1 MRGFAEKTATP
12 GALRA
17 AAAFR
22 IGAANDAAEREAD
35 AIAERVLGAAT
46 LRRRPSGGGAIASD
60 AQGAVHAALAAPG
73 RPLAASDRARFG
85 TALGVDLAGVRIHD
99 DAAADRAARSV
110 GARAF
115 ALGSELVFA
124 RGEYRPAEPEGRRLL
139 AHELAHLGQDRS
151 ATTVR
156 RENGKG
162 AANKEE
168 EEPSA
173 GDVIVEG
180 LKVAA
185 EKAKDKK
192 EIKEKVLKPIEDKA
206 KSEFGELST
215 GEKVGVVSFG
225 AATYGLG
232 LGAMFGTAEGREKL
246 SGVNFIAPLGLIPY
260 WPISS
265 FTYTLPEKETDPLKF
280 ALKFDG
286 SELLKLGRGDEPKW
300 VTSLSLDVGWTVMP
314 QTDSWKLTKL
324 TGKFGLLPGLT
335 LSGGYQKGPFLTTPS
350 EIVTGPGGETQQSM
364 KTIPS
369 EKGPKD
375 PLMDQPNV
383 GGFITV
389 DLAKLPIVPAP
400 LRHILGGGLGKRRR

>member
-1 MRGFAEKTATP
+1 MKAIA
-12 GALRA
+12 RA
-17 AAAFR
+17 APPQLASPAPASFR
-22 IGAANDAAEREAD
+22 IGAASDAAEHEAD
-35 AIAERVLGAAT
+35 AAAERALGGTTA
-46 LRRRPSGGGAIASD
+46 RRRSEGIGTVAAD
-60 AQGAVHAALAAPG
+60 ARSTVTAALSRPG
-73 RPLAASDRARFG
+73 RSLGHADASFFG
-85 TALGVDLAGVRIHD
+85 TRLGIDAPSVRVHD
-99 DAAADRAARSV
+99 DAAADLAARSV

-115 ALGSELVFA
+115 ALGSHLVFA
-124 RGEYRPAEPEGRRLL
+124 RGAYRPSDTDGRRLL
-139 AHELAHLGQDRS
+139 AHELAHVAQSEAQPTL
-151 ATTVR
+151 R
-156 RENGKG
+156 RENGQGETK
-162 AANKEE
+162 KEE
-168 EEPSA
+168 ETSA

-180 LKVAA
+180 LKVVA

-206 KSEFGELST
+206 KAEFGELST

-225 AATYGLG
+225 AATYGMG
-232 LGAMFGTAEGREKL
+232 LGAMFGTAEGRAML
-246 SGVNFIAPLGLIPY
+246 SGMNFIAPLGLIPY

-286 SELLKLGRGDEPKW
+286 SELLKLGRGDDATW

-314 QTDSWKLTKL
+314 QTDSWTLTKL

-350 EIVTGPGGETQQSM
+350 EIVTGPGGETLQSM

-389 DLAKLPIVPAP
+389 DLAKLPIVPEP
-400 LRHILGGGLGKRRR
+400 VRRVLGGGLGTRRR